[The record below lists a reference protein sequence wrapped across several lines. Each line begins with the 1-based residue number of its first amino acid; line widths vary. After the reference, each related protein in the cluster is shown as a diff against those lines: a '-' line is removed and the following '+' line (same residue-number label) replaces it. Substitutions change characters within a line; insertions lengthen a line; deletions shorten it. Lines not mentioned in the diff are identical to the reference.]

1 VLSDLL
7 RPIPGHPA
15 APLRAIPTI
24 AGLIAIAVCAVA
36 GLAFAAHRW
45 WRRGHPGLR
54 SGPATPA
61 GLILL
66 LAAAT
71 PAGLLLYSLLV
82 TDIWLPRGLSAS
94 TPAAAVGLGA
104 LIAALP
110 RRLTVLAAAVVV
122 VTLLGGTIRSFDAV
136 YARGPFRQLAEYL
149 DGVAGPRE
157 PVALISFVGRPAILA
172 QLHKT
177 HLVTPSLQATFSSTA
192 PGARAYVVLD
202 DVLAQR
208 LKITTPRPQGFRL
221 VASKHYRGSF
231 GTELLTY
238 QRLPARTP

>member
-1 VLSDLL
+1 MIGGRAATAADDVDEARLRELTQERPGGLRLL
-7 RPIPGHPA
+7 VVFAERVGE
-15 APLRAIPTI
+15 
-24 AGLIAIAVCAVA
+24 AGVRVA
-36 GLAFAAHRW
+36 GDERV
-45 WRRGHPGLR
+45 R
-54 SGPATPA
+54 
-61 GLILL
+61 
-66 LAAAT
+66 
-71 PAGLLLYSLLV
+71 
-82 TDIWLPRGLSAS
+82 D
-94 TPAAAVGLGA
+94 LGA
-104 LIAALP
+104 
-110 RRLTVLAAAVVV
+110 RRVICYSYGVP
-122 VTLLGGTIRSFDAV
+122 GNWESRISRE
-136 YARGPFRQLAEYL
+136 LAEYL

-208 LKITTPRPQGFRL
+208 LKLTTPRPQGFRL
-221 VASKHYRGSF
+221 VASKHYPGSF